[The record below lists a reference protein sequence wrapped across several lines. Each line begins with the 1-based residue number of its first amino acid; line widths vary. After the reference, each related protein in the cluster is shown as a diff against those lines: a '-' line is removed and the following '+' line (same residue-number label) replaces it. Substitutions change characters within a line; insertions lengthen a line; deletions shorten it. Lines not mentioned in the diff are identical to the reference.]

1 LAVNLTKDNIE
12 SQTADGMTIV
22 DFWASWCAPCKMM
35 DPVLE
40 QLEDEYD
47 GKIKFAKMDV
57 DGNQDIAM
65 QYKVMSVPSLVLFK
79 NGKATEKVTGV
90 YPREK
95 LAAYLDQKLAE

>member
-1 LAVNLTKDNIE
+1 MAVNLTKDNIE
-12 SQTADGMTIV
+12 SQPADGMTIV

>member
-1 LAVNLTKDNIE
+1 
-12 SQTADGMTIV
+12 MTIV

>member
-1 LAVNLTKDNIE
+1 MAVNLTKDNIE